1 MAATGLEVFD
11 KTLQTTNIWLNEIMA
26 DLGPD
31 RKLAYRV
38 LRAVLHAL
46 RDRLTVEEAAQA
58 SAQLPL
64 LVRGI
69 FYDGWHPAGKPDRIR
84 SEEEFFDR
92 VAAELGGIRP
102 VNTRNAVRSVLK
114 VIGLHLSPGELDD
127 LKRQLPEPVRRL
139 WPEQENAEIRAAAR
153 AAREPALAG
162 GEGDERG

>member
-1 MAATGLEVFD
+1 M
-11 KTLQTTNIWLNEIMA
+11 
-26 DLGPD
+26 
-31 RKLAYRV
+31 
-38 LRAVLHAL
+38 
-46 RDRLTVEEAAQA
+46 
-58 SAQLPL
+58 
-64 LVRGI
+64 
-69 FYDGWHPAGKPDRIR
+69 
-84 SEEEFFDR
+84 
-92 VAAELGGIRP
+92 GGIRP